1 MLKPTSSAN
10 SDLYQPNK
18 CFTFYKYFSDTLL
31 IIAVDIPDEE
41 VAEDGKSVK
50 KLKKKKS
57 ATKSANQPEPIT
69 NPLIVEPSKS
79 GTSKDGKI
87 YISGYLLAVFYS

>member
-1 MLKPTSSAN
+1 MSA
-10 SDLYQPNK
+10 DLYQPNN
-18 CFTFYKYFSDTLL
+18 CNTFYKCFSDTLL

-87 YISGYLLAVFYS
+87 YISSYPLAVF